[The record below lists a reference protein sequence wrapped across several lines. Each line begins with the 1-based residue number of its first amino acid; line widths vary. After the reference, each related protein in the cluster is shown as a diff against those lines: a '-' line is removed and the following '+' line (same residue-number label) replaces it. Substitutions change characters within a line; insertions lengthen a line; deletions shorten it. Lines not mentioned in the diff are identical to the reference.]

1 MIVKMFRGAGA
12 VVDSDSGYAA
22 TPRPAASAVRSGRAL
37 RRNRS
42 HQSAFRQAGVRS
54 LPFVV
59 GALLGTVVGSACG
72 GGEEADGPLVIRV
85 GHVGFPGSPFDHA
98 SRRFEEL
105 VEQRFPGRVD
115 IRVFGASQLG
125 EDKEML
131 EGLRLGTLEM
141 HVPSSVLHSVAP
153 EFGLFDLPFLIRDR
167 AHFERIADGEI
178 GRELARIL
186 EEDHGVTLL
195 AFWENG
201 FRVITNSVRP
211 IVTPD
216 DLDGI
221 RLRTPKDPER
231 MRLFETLGAS
241 PASMSFGEVFTALRQ
256 GVVDG
261 QENPLAQLTAARFH
275 EVQRYLSVSNH
286 VYTPAYPLVRTAW
299 FEGLAPDLRAGLREA
314 AVETGRFAREFLAG
328 EDARLLAGFDGE
340 PEVNQ
345 VDRPAFEAAAAPVFD
360 HYRERFGGE
369 WIETARALGR
379 AAPNSGAGEEPDGE
393 PGGDPASEPAPS
405 PQSRER

>member
-1 MIVKMFRGAGA
+1 MVR
-12 VVDSDSGYAA
+12 S
-22 TPRPAASAVRSGRAL
+22 RPARFRAL
-37 RRNRS
+37 P
-42 HQSAFRQAGVRS
+42 
-54 LPFVV
+54 LVV
-59 GALLGTVVGSACG
+59 GALFGVLAASGCG
-72 GGEEADGPLVIRV
+72 GGDSDGPLVIRV

-105 VEQRFPGRVD
+105 VEQRLPGRLD

-178 GRELARIL
+178 GQELARIL
-186 EEDHGVTLL
+186 EEEHGVTLL

-211 IVTPD
+211 IVTPA

-299 FEGLAPDLRAGLREA
+299 FEGLAPDLRDGLREA
-314 AVETGRFAREFLAG
+314 AVETGRFAREFLAE

-340 PEVNQ
+340 PEVNE

-360 HYRERFGGE
+360 HYRERFGGA
-369 WIETARALGR
+369 WIETARALERSDSDSDPEDESTSGS
-379 AAPNSGAGEEPDGE
+379 AP
-393 PGGDPASEPAPS
+393 EPAPE
-405 PQSRER
+405 SRER

>member
-1 MIVKMFRGAGA
+1 MNLL
-12 VVDSDSGYAA
+12 
-22 TPRPAASAVRSGRAL
+22 PRPDRVGHSGCRLVASPSRPEASSPRAMVRSGPARFRAL
-37 RRNRS
+37 P
-42 HQSAFRQAGVRS
+42 
-54 LPFVV
+54 LVV
-59 GALLGTVVGSACG
+59 GALFGFLAASGCSG
-72 GGEEADGPLVIRV
+72 GDSDGPLVIRV

-186 EEDHGVTLL
+186 EEEHGVTLL

-211 IVTPD
+211 IVTPA

-299 FEGLAPDLRAGLREA
+299 FEGLAPDLQEGLREA

-340 PEVNQ
+340 PEVNE

-360 HYRERFGGE
+360 HYRERFGGAR
-369 WIETARALGR
+369 IETARALGR
-379 AAPNSGAGEEPDGE
+379 VDSD
-393 PGGDPASEPAPS
+393 GDPEGESGSDSAPEPAPE
-405 PQSRER
+405 SRER